1 MRRAADE
8 ASAVDTS
15 PSSLIGADLEKLSH
29 AVELAL
35 VRQMA
40 LWPGIVENAARAH
53 EPHRVAY
60 FLYDLASAFHTLWNQ
75 GTEAPELRFLIEE
88 NQELTRARLALL
100 HGVAAVIA
108 SGLGVLGVEPVEEM
122 R

>member
-1 MRRAADE
+1 MMLTQKPESSLDFDFQKVTEQSKDNPVFYVQYAHARIRSVMRRAADE

-40 LWPGIVENAARAH
+40 LWPGIV
-53 EPHRVAY
+53 
-60 FLYDLASAFHTLWNQ
+60 
-75 GTEAPELRFLIEE
+75 
-88 NQELTRARLALL
+88 
-100 HGVAAVIA
+100 
-108 SGLGVLGVEPVEEM
+108 
-122 R
+122 